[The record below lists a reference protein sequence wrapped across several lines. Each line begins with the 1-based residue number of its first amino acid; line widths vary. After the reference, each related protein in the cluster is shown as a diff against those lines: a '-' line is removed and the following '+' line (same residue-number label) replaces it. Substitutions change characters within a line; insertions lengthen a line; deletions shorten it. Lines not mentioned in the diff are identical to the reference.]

1 MSYPAGTLA
10 HVPSMNELV
19 RQHTA
24 LGDSDL
30 EWLHLL
36 VSEWQLLS
44 DLSFADLVLWV
55 PTRDGT
61 RYVSVAQMRPNT
73 GPTSYQDDMVGHL
86 VPRGRRPM
94 LDAALDEGRIVREGD
109 PEWREEVPVRVE
121 SIPVRREGRVLGVI
135 ARNTN
140 LLTVRTPS
148 RLELTYLQSASDL
161 AQMIAAGS
169 FPFPDQQVDMDAS
182 PRVGDGLIR
191 LDAEGIVQYASPNAL
206 SAYHRLGLAADLV
219 GHHLGKTTSE
229 LAPSR
234 GPVDEALAKVAS
246 GWAPREFEIESNDGV
261 IQLRAI
267 PLKPK
272 GTRVGSLVLLRDVTE
287 LRRRER
293 ELITKDATIREIHHR
308 VKNNLQTVAALLR
321 LQARR
326 IESDRGREAL
336 EEAVRRV
343 GSIAIVHETLSQ
355 NLDERVEFDEIAD
368 RVLAMVAE
376 ISPGKVVGRR
386 TGRFGIL
393 DAEVATPLS
402 MVLTEILQNA
412 LEHGFREGDRG
423 TVEVSAVRGGTTKE
437 ARLLVTVQDDG
448 IGLPEGFDPHRSGN
462 LGLQIVRTLVEGSWA
477 APSTWSAPPSA
488 GHRSSWTFRWCP
500 TSETQAIRTIT
511 PRTLC
516 VIVTSCRRWP
526 AVVGYPT
533 KTQPQTAMSP
543 GPFSGPGL
551 IVFVAICASG
561 VLRAAARGREKRTRC
576 TRRQAQAVWGG
587 LSGGCLAGPVAGGA
601 ALHGAALV
609 LAETTPDA
617 GVLAGLERPLQALLH
632 DGAATADGLGFLDLQ
647 QRRTGVADGEEELG
661 VFLAANGVVTPVHGC
676 YLSLVLHARCL

>member
-1 MSYPAGTLA
+1 
-10 HVPSMNELV
+10 MNELV

-24 LGDSDL
+24 LDDSDL

-86 VPRGRRPM
+86 VPRGRRPL

-169 FPFPDQQVDMDAS
+169 FPFPNQQMDMDAA

-191 LDAEGIVQYASPNAL
+191 VDGDGIVQYASPNAL
-206 SAYHRLGLAADLV
+206 SAYHRMGLASDLV
-219 GHHLGKTTSE
+219 GQHLGLITAE
-229 LAPSR
+229 LAPTR
-234 GPVDEALAKVAS
+234 GPVDEALAKLAS
-246 GWAPREFEIESNDGV
+246 GWAPREFEIEARDGV
-261 IQLRAI
+261 IQFRAI

-272 GTRVGSLVLLRDVTE
+272 GTRIGALVLLRDVTE

-321 LQARR
+321 LEARR
-326 IESDRGREAL
+326 IDSERGREAL

-376 ISPGKVVGRR
+376 ISPGKVATAAADASASWTPRSPPRCPWSSPRSCR
-386 TGRFGIL
+386 TPWSTASAR
-393 DAEVATPLS
+393 ATPARS
-402 MVLTEILQNA
+402 
-412 LEHGFREGDRG
+412 RSPR
-423 TVEVSAVRGGTTKE
+423 SAAAPRRRPASWSPSRTT
-437 ARLLVTVQDDG
+437 ASACPRAST
-448 IGLPEGFDPHRSGN
+448 PTPPATSACRSYGRWWR
-462 LGLQIVRTLVEGSWA
+462 VSWA
-477 APSTWSAPPSA
+477 EPSTWSRR
-488 GHRSSWTFRWCP
+488 RS
-500 TSETQAIRTIT
+500 
-511 PRTLC
+511 
-516 VIVTSCRRWP
+516 
-526 AVVGYPT
+526 
-533 KTQPQTAMSP
+533 
-543 GPFSGPGL
+543 
-551 IVFVAICASG
+551 
-561 VLRAAARGREKRTRC
+561 AARG
-576 TRRQAQAVWGG
+576 
-587 LSGGCLAGPVAGGA
+587 
-601 ALHGAALV
+601 
-609 LAETTPDA
+609 
-617 GVLAGLERPLQALLH
+617 
-632 DGAATADGLGFLDLQ
+632 
-647 QRRTGVADGEEELG
+647 
-661 VFLAANGVVTPVHGC
+661 
-676 YLSLVLHARCL
+676 

>member
-1 MSYPAGTLA
+1 M
-10 HVPSMNELV
+10 PSMNDLV

-24 LGDSDL
+24 LDAEDL

-94 LDAALDEGRIVREGD
+94 LDMALDEGRIVREGD

-121 SIPVRREGRVLGVI
+121 SIPVRRGGRVLGVI

-169 FPFPDQQVDMDAS
+169 FPFPAEQVDMDAS
-182 PRVGDGLIR
+182 PRAGDGLIR
-191 LDAEGIVQYASPNAL
+191 LDAEGVVQYASPNAL
-206 SAYHRLGLAADLV
+206 SAYHRLGLSADLV
-219 GHHLGKTTSE
+219 GLHLGKITME

-234 GPVDEALAKVAS
+234 GPVDEALVKLAS
-246 GWAPREFEIESNDGV
+246 GWAPRETEVEGGDGV

-272 GTRVGSLVLLRDVTE
+272 GTRSGSLVLLRDVTE

-326 IESDRGREAL
+326 MDSDKARGAL

-355 NLDERVEFDEIAD
+355 NLDERVEFDDIAD
-368 RVLAMVAE
+368 RVIAMVSE
-376 ISPGKVVGRR
+376 LSPGRVTASRN
-386 TGRFGIL
+386 GRFGIL
-393 DAEVATPLS
+393 TAETATPLS
-402 MVLTEILQNA
+402 MVLTELLQNA
-412 LEHGFREGDRG
+412 LEHGFGPACHG
-423 TVEVSAVRGGTTKE
+423 KVEVCATRGIDS
-437 ARLLVTVQDDG
+437 LLITIEDDG
-448 IGLPEGFDPHRSGN
+448 RGLPEGFDPQRAGN
-462 LGLQIVRTLVEGSWA
+462 LGLQIVRTLVVGELNGTFDMTP
-477 APSTWSAPPSA
+477 APSGGTQVTLNIPLTAP
-488 GHRSSWTFRWCP
+488 
-500 TSETQAIRTIT
+500 
-511 PRTLC
+511 
-516 VIVTSCRRWP
+516 
-526 AVVGYPT
+526 
-533 KTQPQTAMSP
+533 
-543 GPFSGPGL
+543 
-551 IVFVAICASG
+551 
-561 VLRAAARGREKRTRC
+561 
-576 TRRQAQAVWGG
+576 
-587 LSGGCLAGPVAGGA
+587 
-601 ALHGAALV
+601 
-609 LAETTPDA
+609 
-617 GVLAGLERPLQALLH
+617 
-632 DGAATADGLGFLDLQ
+632 
-647 QRRTGVADGEEELG
+647 EL
-661 VFLAANGVVTPVHGC
+661 
-676 YLSLVLHARCL
+676 

>member
-1 MSYPAGTLA
+1 M
-10 HVPSMNELV
+10 PSMNDLV

-24 LGDSDL
+24 LSDTDL

-36 VSEWQLLS
+36 ISEWQLLS

-73 GPTSYQDDMVGHL
+73 GPTSHQDDMVGHM
-86 VPRGRRPM
+86 VPRGRRPL
-94 LDAALDEGRIVREGD
+94 LDVAHDEGRIVREGD

-169 FPFPDQQVDMDAS
+169 FPFYGQQLDIDHI

-206 SAYHRLGLAADLV
+206 SAYHRLGLATEIV
-219 GHHLGKTTSE
+219 GLHLGQVTAE

-234 GPVDEALAKVAS
+234 TPVDESLVKLAS
-246 GWAPREFEIESNDGV
+246 GWAPRGAEVDANDCV
-261 IQLRAI
+261 VQLRAI

-272 GTRVGSLVLLRDVTE
+272 GARIGSLILLRDITE

-293 ELITKDATIREIHHR
+293 ELMTKDATIREIHHR

-326 IESDRGREAL
+326 MDSERGREAL
-336 EEAVRRV
+336 NEAVRRV

-355 NLDERVEFDEIAD
+355 TLDERVEFDEIAD

-376 ISPGKVVGRR
+376 ISPGRVIGHR
-386 TGRFGIL
+386 TGHFGVL
-393 DAEVATPLS
+393 EAEVATPLS
-402 MVLTEILQNA
+402 MVLTEVLQNA
-412 LEHGFREGDRG
+412 LEHGFGPGEQG
-423 TVEVSAVRGGTTKE
+423 TIEVGAVRSGGAGKE
-437 ARLLVTVQDDG
+437 TGRLLVTVQDNG
-448 IGLPEGFDPHRSGN
+448 RGLPEGFDAKHTGN
-462 LGLQIVRTLVEGSWA
+462 LGLQIVRTLVEGELGGEFDMVPAPGRGTRVVFDLPVA
-477 APSTWSAPPSA
+477 A
-488 GHRSSWTFRWCP
+488 
-500 TSETQAIRTIT
+500 
-511 PRTLC
+511 
-516 VIVTSCRRWP
+516 
-526 AVVGYPT
+526 
-533 KTQPQTAMSP
+533 
-543 GPFSGPGL
+543 
-551 IVFVAICASG
+551 
-561 VLRAAARGREKRTRC
+561 EKRDKRE
-576 TRRQAQAVWGG
+576 G
-587 LSGGCLAGPVAGGA
+587 
-601 ALHGAALV
+601 H
-609 LAETTPDA
+609 
-617 GVLAGLERPLQALLH
+617 
-632 DGAATADGLGFLDLQ
+632 
-647 QRRTGVADGEEELG
+647 
-661 VFLAANGVVTPVHGC
+661 
-676 YLSLVLHARCL
+676 

>member
-1 MSYPAGTLA
+1 
-10 HVPSMNELV
+10 MNELV

-24 LGDSDL
+24 LGDTDL

-44 DLSFADLVLWV
+44 DLSFADLILWV

-73 GPTSYQDDMVGHL
+73 GPTSYQNDMVGHL

-94 LDAALDEGRIVREGD
+94 LDLALDEGRIVREGD

-121 SIPVRREGRVLGVI
+121 SIPVCREGRILGVI

-169 FPFPDQQVDMDAS
+169 FPFADQQGDTDVS
-182 PRVGDGLIR
+182 PRAGDGLIR
-191 LDAEGIVQYASPNAL
+191 LDADGIVQYASPNAL

-219 GHHLGKTTSE
+219 GHHLGQTTTE
-229 LAPSR
+229 LAPAR
-234 GPVDEALAKVAS
+234 GAVDEAMVKLAS
-246 GWAPREFEIESNDGV
+246 GWAPREAEVEGSDGV

-267 PLKPK
+267 PLRPK
-272 GTRVGSLVLLRDVTE
+272 GTHIGSLVLLRDVTE

-293 ELITKDATIREIHHR
+293 ELMTKDATIREIHHR

-326 IESDRGREAL
+326 IDSERGREAL
-336 EEAVRRV
+336 VEAVRRV

-376 ISPGKVVGRR
+376 ISPGRVEGRR

-402 MVLTEILQNA
+402 MVLTEVLQNA
-412 LEHGFREGDRG
+412 LEHGFRPGDTG
-423 TVEVSAVRGGTTKE
+423 EVEVSAVRGGTRKD
-437 ARLLVTVQDDG
+437 ARLLITVQDNG
-448 IGLPEGFDPHRSGN
+448 VGLPEGFDAHTAGN
-462 LGLQIVRTLVEGSWA
+462 LGLQIVRTLVEGELGG
-477 APSTWSAPPSA
+477 TFDMNSAP
-488 GHRSSWTFRWCP
+488 
-500 TSETQAIRTIT
+500 E
-511 PRTLC
+511 
-516 VIVTSCRRWP
+516 
-526 AVVGYPT
+526 
-533 KTQPQTAMSP
+533 
-543 GPFSGPGL
+543 
-551 IVFVAICASG
+551 
-561 VLRAAARGREKRTRC
+561 
-576 TRRQAQAVWGG
+576 
-587 LSGGCLAGPVAGGA
+587 GGA
-601 ALHGAALV
+601 RV
-609 LAETTPDA
+609 L
-617 GVLAGLERPLQALLH
+617 
-632 DGAATADGLGFLDLQ
+632 LDI
-647 QRRTGVADGEEELG
+647 
-661 VFLAANGVVTPVHGC
+661 PVRGD
-676 YLSLVLHARCL
+676 L

>member
-1 MSYPAGTLA
+1 MRDPGRLPPRRRRGLRLAPGCGAGWAEGPAQAPRPVVCPVRPGPDQAGEPAPAPGYA
-10 HVPSMNELV
+10 HGVPSMNDLV

-24 LGDSDL
+24 LGEADL
-30 EWLHLL
+30 DWLHLL

-86 VPRGRRPM
+86 VPRGRRPL
-94 LDAALDEGRIVREGD
+94 LDSALDEGRIVREGD

-121 SIPVRREGRVLGVI
+121 SIPVWREGRVLGVI

-161 AQMIAAGS
+161 AQMIAAGA
-169 FPFPDQQVDMDAS
+169 FPFPGQQGDMDVS

-191 LDAEGIVQYASPNAL
+191 LDAEGHVQYASPNAL

-219 GHHLGKTTSE
+219 GLHLGQTTAD
-229 LAPSR
+229 LAPAR
-234 GPVDEALAKVAS
+234 GAVDESLVKLAS
-246 GWAPREFEIESNDGV
+246 GWAPREAEIEGDACV
-261 IQLRAI
+261 VQLRAI

-272 GTRVGSLVLLRDVTE
+272 GTRIGSLVLLRDVTE
-287 LRRRER
+287 VRRRER

-326 IESDRGREAL
+326 IGASGDNRAREAL

-355 NLDERVEFDEIAD
+355 NLDERVDFDEIAD

-376 ISPGKVVGRR
+376 IAPGKVTGRR

-393 DAEVATPLS
+393 PAEVATPLS
-402 MVLTEILQNA
+402 MVLTEVLQNA
-412 LEHGFREGDRG
+412 LEHGYGPGEHGAL
-423 TVEVSAVRGGTTKE
+423 EVGAVRGPDGGE
-437 ARLLVTVQDDG
+437 PRLLVTVQDDG
-448 IGLPEGFDPHRSGN
+448 RGLPEGFDVRTSGN
-462 LGLQIVRTLVEGSWA
+462 LGLQIVRTLVEGELGGTFDMV
-477 APSTWSAPPSA
+477 PA
-488 GHRSSWTFRWCP
+488 GERGTRVLFDLP
-500 TSETQAIRTIT
+500 
-511 PRTLC
+511 
-516 VIVTSCRRWP
+516 V
-526 AVVGYPT
+526 
-533 KTQPQTAMSP
+533 P
-543 GPFSGPGL
+543 G
-551 IVFVAICASG
+551 
-561 VLRAAARGREKRTRC
+561 EKR
-576 TRRQAQAVWGG
+576 
-587 LSGGCLAGPVAGGA
+587 
-601 ALHGAALV
+601 
-609 LAETTPDA
+609 
-617 GVLAGLERPLQALLH
+617 
-632 DGAATADGLGFLDLQ
+632 
-647 QRRTGVADGEEELG
+647 
-661 VFLAANGVVTPVHGC
+661 
-676 YLSLVLHARCL
+676 

>member
-1 MSYPAGTLA
+1 M
-10 HVPSMNELV
+10 PSMNDLV

-73 GPTSYQDDMVGHL
+73 GPTSYQNDMVGHL

-94 LDAALDEGRIVREGD
+94 LDVALDEGRIVREGD

-161 AQMIAAGS
+161 AQMIAAGA
-169 FPFPDQQVDMDAS
+169 FPFPDQQVDMDSS
-182 PRVGDGLIR
+182 PRAGDGLIR
-191 LDAEGIVQYASPNAL
+191 LDADGVVQYASPNAL

-219 GHHLGKTTSE
+219 GHHLGRTTAE
-229 LAPSR
+229 LAPPR
-234 GPVDEALAKVAS
+234 GPVDEAVAKLAS
-246 GWAPREFEIESNDGV
+246 GWAPRDFEVESGEGV
-261 IQLRAI
+261 IQLRSI

-272 GTRVGSLVLLRDVTE
+272 GTHSGSLVLLRDVTE

-326 IESDRGREAL
+326 MDSDQGREAL
-336 EEAVRRV
+336 GEAVRRV

-355 NLDERVEFDEIAD
+355 TLDECVEFDEIAD
-368 RVLAMVAE
+368 RVLSMVAE
-376 ISPGKVVGRR
+376 ISPGRVVCRR

-393 DAEVATPLS
+393 EAEVATPLS
-402 MVLTEILQNA
+402 MVLTEVVQNA
-412 LEHGFREGDRG
+412 LEHGFVRGASQPEGQGAQG
-423 TVEVSAVRGGTTKE
+423 TVEVSATRGGSRS
-437 ARLLVTVQDDG
+437 APRLLVTVQDDG
-448 IGLPEGFDPHRSGN
+448 RGLPEDFDPHLAGN
-462 LGLQIVRTLVEGSWA
+462 LGLQIVRTLVEGELGGTFDMLP
-477 APSTWSAPPSA
+477 APERGTRVVLDIPVRDGGAERRGGAPPA
-488 GHRSSWTFRWCP
+488 GR
-500 TSETQAIRTIT
+500 
-511 PRTLC
+511 
-516 VIVTSCRRWP
+516 
-526 AVVGYPT
+526 
-533 KTQPQTAMSP
+533 
-543 GPFSGPGL
+543 
-551 IVFVAICASG
+551 
-561 VLRAAARGREKRTRC
+561 
-576 TRRQAQAVWGG
+576 
-587 LSGGCLAGPVAGGA
+587 
-601 ALHGAALV
+601 
-609 LAETTPDA
+609 
-617 GVLAGLERPLQALLH
+617 
-632 DGAATADGLGFLDLQ
+632 
-647 QRRTGVADGEEELG
+647 
-661 VFLAANGVVTPVHGC
+661 
-676 YLSLVLHARCL
+676 